1 MPIDID
7 DLVRLALRERPRL
20 IAYAT
25 VILADEHAAEDV
37 FQDVL
42 VIAMQKAEEIQSPEH
57 LMGWLRLAARNRAM
71 DLRRTRDKR
80 ASVLDPTVLD
90 VLEQSWSKLDQSDT
104 SVRAEA
110 LRKCVDQLPP
120 KAREVLELRYVRNLK
135 GQQLADRLGRKL
147 NTAYVAVSRIH
158 RMLHACIED
167 RLNCSAEQQETP
179 SK

>member
-1 MPIDID
+1 MPTEID

-42 VIAMQKAEEIQSPEH
+42 VLAMQKAEEIQSPEH
-57 LMGWLRLAARNRAM
+57 LMGWLRLAARNRSM
-71 DLRRTRDKR
+71 DLRRSRQQH
-80 ASVLDPTVLD
+80 ACVLDPAVLD
-90 VLEQSWSKLDQSDT
+90 VLEQSWSRLDDSDT

-120 KAREVLELRYVRNLK
+120 KARKVLELRYVRNLS

-158 RMLHACIED
+158 RMLHECIKA
-167 RLNCSAEQQETP
+167 RLECSAEHKETP
-179 SK
+179 SR